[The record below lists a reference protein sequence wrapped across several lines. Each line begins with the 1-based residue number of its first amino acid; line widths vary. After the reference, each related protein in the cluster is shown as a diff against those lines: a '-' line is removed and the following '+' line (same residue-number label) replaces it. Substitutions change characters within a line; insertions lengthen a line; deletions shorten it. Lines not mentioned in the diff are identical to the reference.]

1 MMKIARLLCALW
13 VCGPLAL
20 DARAADSLVRNG
32 AAVAPA
38 KLGQAAGS
46 ATDGRDK
53 GIKTTTQ
60 AGSSKGDGP
69 KGRNAAVAASPRRG
83 SVTAPRA
90 AGPLA
95 RSNADRLR
103 SLHPAKA
110 RGGIASTPN
119 RRVGPKVAATS
130 SNVSA
135 AGRGIPGSHPQA
147 LPMRP
152 VAVGADRVSPS
163 AKAMVRGSAIG
174 GPRAAAG
181 PGQLGGPATGRTA
194 HNTAIDGT
202 QVRHK
207 T

>member
-20 DARAADSLVRNG
+20 DARAADLPARNG
-32 AAVAPA
+32 AAAAPT

-46 ATDGRDK
+46 TTPGRDK
-53 GIKTTTQ
+53 ALEAGQPVAQESIQ
-60 AGSSKGDGP
+60 AGSRKGDGS
-69 KGRNAAVAASPRRG
+69 KGRNAALTAAPRRA
-83 SVTAPRA
+83 SVATPRA
-90 AGPLA
+90 ASALA
-95 RSNADRLR
+95 RSNADRLH

-110 RGGIASTPN
+110 RGNIASTPK

-130 SNVSA
+130 ANVSVR
-135 AGRGIPGSHPQA
+135 GRGMPRA
-147 LPMRP
+147 T
-152 VAVGADRVSPS
+152 PS
-163 AKAMVRGSAIG
+163 AKAMVRGSAVG

>member
-1 MMKIARLLCALW
+1 MMKIARLLCVLW

-20 DARAADSLVRNG
+20 QARAADSPARNG
-32 AAVAPA
+32 VVAPPA
-38 KLGQAAGS
+38 KLSRAGHPAAHES
-46 ATDGRDK
+46 
-53 GIKTTTQ
+53 TQ
-60 AGSSKGDGP
+60 TGPSKGDGA
-69 KGRNAAVAASPRRG
+69 KGRNAALAASPRRA
-83 SVTAPRA
+83 SAPTPRA

-103 SLHPAKA
+103 SPHPAKA
-110 RGGIASTPN
+110 RGNNPLTPN
-119 RRVGPKVAATS
+119 RRVGT
-130 SNVSA
+130 
-135 AGRGIPGSHPQA
+135 
-147 LPMRP
+147 
-152 VAVGADRVSPS
+152 S

-181 PGQLGGPATGRTA
+181 PGQLGGPATGRRTV